1 MRPLLPVLVLPILL
15 AAAAAIGQTPA
26 GSPQVEFVGDKR
38 KKVYYRLQCDE
49 ALKVPAA
56 AYVPLANRAEAER
69 LGLRPSTV
77 CSKAKLPVLAPG
89 GGSVRY
95 VVDRRQW
102 RRVMHTTPGD
112 LFPGI
117 GDPKNFAD
125 LRTDWARFASKSIRG
140 NVTITLAPETSTPT
154 SPGGGAQA
162 LILTAGDSSG
172 TLSLH
177 MRPGGDADRLRDY
190 LVRRPDGQAVA
201 LISFRP
207 GRSAVYGTDGELVDY
222 QIYERRRAR

>member
-1 MRPLLPVLVLPILL
+1 MRPLLPVLVLPLL
-15 AAAAAIGQTPA
+15 LAAAAIGQSPA
-26 GSPQVEFVGDKR
+26 ESPQLEFVGDKR

-49 ALKVPAA
+49 ALRVPAA
-56 AYVPLANRAEAER
+56 AYVPLTSKADAER
-69 LGLRPSTV
+69 LGFRPSAV
-77 CSKAKLPVLAPG
+77 CSKPKLPVLAPG
-89 GGSVRY
+89 NGSVRY

-102 RRVMHTTPGD
+102 RLVMHTTPGD

-140 NVTITLAPETSTPT
+140 NVTLTFPQATSGA
-154 SPGGGAQA
+154 PGGGRAPQV
-162 LILTAGDSSG
+162 LILTAGDGSG

-177 MRPGGDADRLRDY
+177 MRPGGNADRLRDY
-190 LVRRPDGQAVA
+190 LVRRRDGQAVA

-207 GRSAVYGTDGELVDY
+207 GSSPSYGTDGELVDY
-222 QIYERRRAR
+222 QIYERRRGR